1 MFFSPRIAT
10 KPLVG
15 LCRRLSTS
23 LEAGIDVRTALA
35 REVDRAGGAL
45 HRNLR
50 MVGQAIDQG
59 ESMAEALVPTH
70 DYFPTLFREM
80 VGVGEQTGHLDAVL
94 ARLAEHYQHQIDMRR
109 GFITAIIWPMV
120 QLIIAIAVVGG
131 LIWLTDILRGL
142 TNKKD
147 LDLIGIGLVGNRG
160 LVIYATAV
168 GGLLTLFWVIL
179 RAMNRGLVWIR
190 PIQRLALRLPIL
202 GKPLQTVALARLA
215 WSMHLTMYAGMDLRQ
230 ALKLS
235 LRSTQNARYLD
246 QIPSIDAEIMKGNSI
261 YQAFRRTGV
270 FPVEFLDT
278 IAVGEDSGRL
288 VESMAILARQY
299 HDQARSALTILTMLA
314 GWLVWAAVGVLLMA
328 VVFRLFS
335 FYIGVL
341 NDASKM

>member
-1 MFFSPRIAT
+1 
-10 KPLVG
+10 
-15 LCRRLSTS
+15 
-23 LEAGIDVRTALA
+23 
-35 REVDRAGGAL
+35 
-45 HRNLR
+45 
-50 MVGQAIDQG
+50 
-59 ESMAEALVPTH
+59 
-70 DYFPTLFREM
+70 
-80 VGVGEQTGHLDAVL
+80 
-94 ARLAEHYQHQIDMRR
+94 
-109 GFITAIIWPMV
+109 
-120 QLIIAIAVVGG
+120 
-131 LIWLTDILRGL
+131 
-142 TNKKD
+142 
-147 LDLIGIGLVGNRG
+147 
-160 LVIYATAV
+160 
-168 GGLLTLFWVIL
+168 
-179 RAMNRGLVWIR
+179 
-190 PIQRLALRLPIL
+190 
-202 GKPLQTVALARLA
+202 LQTVALARLA